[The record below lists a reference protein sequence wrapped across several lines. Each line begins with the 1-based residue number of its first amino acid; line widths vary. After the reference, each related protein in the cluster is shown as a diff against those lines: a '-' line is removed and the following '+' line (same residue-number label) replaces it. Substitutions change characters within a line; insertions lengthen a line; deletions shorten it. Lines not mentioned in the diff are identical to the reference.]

1 MYLRVEKEDSH
12 VLHLPIEKTRLTH
25 THTQAHRQEGSLS
38 IHSTKYP
45 SPPRAGSH
53 TTHNASVNLSVCLSN
68 TPACLPAICYCG
80 DGQTDRQAD
89 LKPLCTRE
97 S

>member
-38 IHSTKYP
+38 IHSNKYP
-45 SPPRAGSH
+45 SPPHAGSH
-53 TTHNASVNLSVCLSN
+53 TTHNASVNLSVSQSLEH
-68 TPACLPAICYCG
+68 TPACLPAACWR
-80 DGQTDRQAD
+80 GQQAD
-89 LKPLCTRE
+89 KKAVCTLE